1 MTGLKNLPS
10 DFSVKETLDRLATLV
25 LSHGLTVFIRI
36 DHGANAAHVG
46 LPLRPTEVI
55 FFGNPKAGTVLMQ
68 DKQTAGLDLP
78 MKALAWEDENG
89 KVWLTYNEIQWIS
102 QRHDLT
108 GKSAALVNAIEDGMT
123 LVCNGATKK

>member
-10 DFSVKETLDRLATLV
+10 DFSVKETLDRLAALV
-25 LSHGLTVFIRI
+25 SSHGLTVFIRI
-36 DHGANAAHVG
+36 DHRANADQVD

-89 KVWLTYNEIQWIS
+89 KVWLTYNEVEWIS
-102 QRHDLT
+102 QRHELT
-108 GKSAALVNAIEDGMT
+108 DKSASMVKAIEDGMT
-123 LVCNGATKK
+123 MVCNSATKK